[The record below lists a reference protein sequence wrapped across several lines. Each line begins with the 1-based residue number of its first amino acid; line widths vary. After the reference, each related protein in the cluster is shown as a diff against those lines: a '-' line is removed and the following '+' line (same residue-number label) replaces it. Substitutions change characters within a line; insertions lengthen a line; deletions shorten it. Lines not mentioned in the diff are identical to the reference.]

1 MQLEIRGG
9 LQYCCLERRILYWSR
24 QRPEFCRKVS
34 TAYSVDIYIYIYI
47 YIYTAI
53 YIYTHI
59 HTYIHAYMHTYIH
72 TDRQTD
78 RQIDIIS
85 SACNRYRQTN
95 DAVKT
100 FFLVCFLRCLQHF
113 ATTVLKIFIPLLHVL
128 RNLHFKLLTL
138 CTHHAHA
145 QARTLH
151 SIHCTA

>member
-34 TAYSVDIYIYIYI
+34 TAYSVDIYIYTYIYIHGHI
-47 YIYTAI
+47 YIYT
-53 YIYTHI
+53 Y
-59 HTYIHAYMHTYIH
+59 TYIH

-145 QARTLH
+145 QARTFH